1 MKKKTDKNTYTFQKP
16 LESLSGN
23 LRAARGCQSPD
34 RDSGNRKVGEKTI
47 YVKYVK

>member
-1 MKKKTDKNTYTFQKP
+1 MFATFGAAQT
-16 LESLSGN
+16 LSSRHLVVII
-23 LRAARGCQSPD
+23 LRAARGRQSPD